1 LLFGPKDFPALTIE
15 MELEMEKVKVNVKE
29 KGKPQTRGFFFF
41 LFSFF
46 FSLPHYPSLG
56 QAWIGAFKNQYLGI
70 GTATKSD
77 LRNRVPILTLPCQFW
92 EG

>member
-46 FSLPHYPSLG
+46 FLYPIIQVWDRHGLAPSKTNTSVLG
-56 QAWIGAFKNQYLGI
+56 RQ
-70 GTATKSD
+70 
-77 LRNRVPILTLPCQFW
+77 RNPISETGSQF
-92 EG
+92 